1 MDCYWL
7 QEQLKTESYAG
18 EYPQSSIMKLPV
30 GGARKHARKQDR
42 NTITEVISSKRTSG
56 SAINSYGRQSGQTAN
71 NSRNN
76 TGRSN
81 FIETD
86 VNDQISYFRKPI
98 NQSISSKDLNNKK

>member
-7 QEQLKTESYAG
+7 VEQINALESFG
-18 EYPQSSIMKLPV
+18 GDYPQSSIMKPPV

-42 NTITEVISSKRTSG
+42 NTITEGNSAKRSSG
-56 SAINSYGRQSGQTAN
+56 NMNSYGRQSGQGTQN
-71 NSRNN
+71 HSRNN

-86 VNDQISYFRKPI
+86 VSYYCELPVLFREI
-98 NQSISSKDLNNKK
+98 H